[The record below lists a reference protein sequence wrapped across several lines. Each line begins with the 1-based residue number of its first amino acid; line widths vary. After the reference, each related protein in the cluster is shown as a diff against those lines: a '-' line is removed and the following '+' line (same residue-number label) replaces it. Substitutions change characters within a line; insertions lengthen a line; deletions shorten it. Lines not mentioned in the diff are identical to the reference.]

1 MNRNVLV
8 TGSAKGI
15 GRAIAEAFAE
25 NGDNVI
31 INYNTSSKE
40 AELLADKLSSITK
53 VALCKADVSN
63 VEEVNKMFDF
73 IEQNFGGV
81 DVLIN
86 NAGIAFYGLITDT
99 TEKDW
104 DKVFGV
110 NIKGAHLV
118 TNRALP
124 KMISNKKGK
133 IVNVSSMWGISGASC
148 EVAYSA
154 SKSALIGYTKALAK
168 EVGLSN
174 INVNCV
180 CPGVIMTDMVKNLD
194 GKALDELKD
203 SCALGRL
210 GTPKDVANLCLFLA
224 SEKASFITGQA
235 ISVDGGFIV

>member
-40 AELLADKLSSITK
+40 AELLAEKLSSITK

-63 VEEVNKMFDF
+63 AEEVNKMFDF

-86 NAGIAFYGLITDT
+86 NAGVAFYGLITDT

-180 CPGVIMTDMVKNLD
+180 CPPMVQTDMCS
-194 GKALDELKD
+194 GYTQEEIDEF
-203 SCALGRL
+203 C
-210 GTPKDVANLCLFLA
+210 LA
-224 SEKASFITGQA
+224 SGTKLYTPSQVAQCIFQLATNGTSGVVEQLK
-235 ISVDGGFIV
+235 